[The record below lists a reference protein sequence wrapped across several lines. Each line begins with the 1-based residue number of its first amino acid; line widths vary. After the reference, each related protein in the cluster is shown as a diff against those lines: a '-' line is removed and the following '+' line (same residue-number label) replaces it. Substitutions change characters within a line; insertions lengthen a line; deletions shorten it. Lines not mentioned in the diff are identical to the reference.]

1 MDFMRYSSEI
11 SGKKLRS
18 FAMRELNEHQTEANE
33 IFWSFMV
40 SNSFA
45 SKIARDKKKDDRDFS
60 TKDLFHASGG
70 DARRIP
76 PTVTKWVESSEKFE
90 AWSRRSL
97 LLSAASYLELYI
109 KRATCSALLSKPML
123 LNGTDFDFDGMHL
136 IKADKAIDVEKFTVD
151 FVKGDWSSRSSALI
165 RMFGSGMDQIEFL
178 KSDLEKI
185 RNDRNSVSHNFG
197 RNISKENFTDLR
209 FSDNAFGISLERLK
223 KHLNVIRAVTICID
237 EVLMDHHIGAFEI
250 LRYYHENI
258 SNINEQF
265 SHLNSPRR
273 VQKFF
278 HSTVGISF
286 NQQYAKEMIEYYD
299 SL

>member
-1 MDFMRYSSEI
+1 MSFVRYSSEI
-11 SGKKLRS
+11 GGKKLRS
-18 FAMRELNEHQTEANE
+18 FAMRESNEHQTEANE
-33 IFWSFMV
+33 IFWSFIV

-45 SKIARDKKKDDRDFS
+45 SKVAREKKKDDKDFP
-60 TKDLFHASGG
+60 TKDLFHASGE

-123 LNGTDFDFDGMHL
+123 LNGTNFDFDGMHL
-136 IKADKAIDVEKFTVD
+136 IKANKEIDVEKFTID
-151 FVKGDWSSRSSALI
+151 FVKGDWSSRLSALR
-165 RMFGSGMDQIEFL
+165 RMFGSGMDQIEPF
-178 KSDLEKI
+178 KSDLERI

-197 RNISKENFTDLR
+197 RNINRENFKDLR
-209 FSDNAFGISLERLK
+209 FSDNASGISLERLK
-223 KHLNVIRAVTICID
+223 KYLNVIRDVTKCID

-265 SHLNSPRR
+265 SNLTSQRR
-273 VQKFF
+273 AQKFF
-278 HSTVGISF
+278 HSSVGISF
-286 NQQYAKEMIEYYD
+286 NQQYAKEMIEYYN